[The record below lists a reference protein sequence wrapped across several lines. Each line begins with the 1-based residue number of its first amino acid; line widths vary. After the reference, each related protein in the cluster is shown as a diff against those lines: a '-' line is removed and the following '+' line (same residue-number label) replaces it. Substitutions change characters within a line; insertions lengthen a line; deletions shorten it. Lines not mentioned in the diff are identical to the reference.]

1 MSAARRSALLLYLV
15 AAGALLLD
23 RVSKAWV
30 EDALAGRPPIRV
42 IPGVLSLNYTTNSGG
57 AFGFGESAPW
67 LFAGA
72 TILVSAVIVVVSTRP
87 MRTSIAIALGLI
99 LGGALGNLADRVVN
113 GQGFSGRVIDFIDLQ
128 IWPVFNL
135 ADTAIVV
142 GAVLLAIESFDRADE
157 RADAPGA
164 SGSGATGSGAAGT

>member
-1 MSAARRSALLLYLV
+1 MRRSTLLLYAV

-30 EDALAGRPPIRV
+30 ESSLAGRPPIRV
-42 IPGVLSLNYTTNSGG
+42 IPGLLSLNYTTNSGG

-67 LFAGA
+67 LFASA
-72 TILVSAVIVVVSTRP
+72 TIVVSAVIVVVSTRP
-87 MRTSIAIALGLI
+87 MRTSIAVALGLI
-99 LGGALGNLADRVVN
+99 LGGALGNLADRVAN
-113 GQGFSGRVIDFIDLQ
+113 GPGFSGRVTDFIDLQ

-142 GAVLLAIESFDRADE
+142 GAVLLAMASFDGAGE
-157 RADAPGA
+157 RAEAPGA
-164 SGSGATGSGAAGT
+164 PGPAATGSGAADP